1 MGAVV
6 KGFPEEVRAGE
17 GGAARTAPATFA
29 ALARRPQDHPTD
41 AVAVYLAGL
50 ALSGRVTVARRLVA
64 VARLL
69 GLPPEQVPWAAL
81 RAPHLI
87 AIRARLL
94 VGQAANN

>member
-1 MGAVV
+1 M
-6 KGFPEEVRAGE
+6 KGFPEGGGE
-17 GGAARTAPATFA
+17 GDAGRTTPTTFA
-29 ALARRPQDHPTD
+29 ALARRPQDHPAD

-50 ALSGRVTVARRLVA
+50 APSGRVTVARRLVA

-94 VGQAANN
+94 DGGGLDSAV